1 MAQAEDQQLLARQT
15 QTVLLSAR
23 TCYILEKKQL
33 LNYCT
38 FYARA
43 CTTVDQT
50 DFFLA
55 AYYSSTGVKTA
66 SCVRVSFSFFLC
78 FFVIHKENFNYCLSA
93 NGNSNRMRS

>member
-15 QTVLLSAR
+15 QTVLPSAR

-33 LNYCT
+33 LNYCS

-66 SCVRVSFSFFLC
+66 SCVRVSSH
-78 FFVIHKENFNYCLSA
+78 FFVAHKENFNYCLST
-93 NGNSNRMRS
+93 NGNSNRIRS